1 MMCTCAC
8 IQFIAQCIACT
19 LLCANGRRR
28 THIPFERERERKHLA
43 NFSQHS
49 QNTEWMERTTSSALI
64 RFALVPNAR
73 TQGDRL
79 HECNHNQKQNK
90 CLVDIYGR
98 TKFIYPIDFNCR
110 IHWRALTLTY
120 TSSNSVVVG
129 PFLCVQQAA
138 CRQQIQQWASGTHS
152 TYTRKI
158 GFGVFS
164 GCWLVTYWMV
174 FGISPSG
181 AWTIP

>member
-1 MMCTCAC
+1 
-8 IQFIAQCIACT
+8 
-19 LLCANGRRR
+19 
-28 THIPFERERERKHLA
+28 
-43 NFSQHS
+43 
-49 QNTEWMERTTSSALI
+49 MERTTSSALI

-120 TSSNSVVVG
+120 TSKQLRRRWA
-129 PFLCVQQAA
+129 FLMRAAGSMQAA
-138 CRQQIQQWASGTHS
+138 DTTMSERHTFNLHTQNWFWCFLGLLTCYILNGIRNLPLRRMNDTVNHMESRRKYTHAAAARRWH
-152 TYTRKI
+152 Y
-158 GFGVFS
+158 
-164 GCWLVTYWMV
+164 
-174 FGISPSG
+174 
-181 AWTIP
+181 